1 MPVAMDEIP
10 GLERG
15 GDTRGGVRFHGAH
28 FTELPQGLTHRT
40 ISESVI
46 CWLSKHV
53 IQNSDSDFR
62 HAFHRNSYVPPSVSA
77 YAGGPALHVH
87 ETGLVSWPGWVKGPC
102 P

>member
-15 GDTRGGVRFHGAH
+15 GDTRGGQISRCAFHRAPAG
-28 FTELPQGLTHRT
+28 FDTLNYL
-40 ISESVI
+40 SVI
-46 CWLSKHV
+46 CRLSQHV

-87 ETGLVSWPGWVKGPC
+87 ETGLVFWPGWVKGPC